1 MVALLWVISDILRVW
16 NNLEDHVD
24 GRNELQQGT
33 LSQAVSSSMFLC
45 GLKLSF
51 SLFFEKTT
59 SVRARQ
65 QWVTSCKL
73 LYEASSSQMRKSLNL
88 TDLSSLHSNWGEACK
103 DSVNWQDIMMENR
116 QTCINIRTAN
126 HENKGKS
133 VIKRR
138 RQVAHF
144 RFTCAHM
151 RLLNVG
157 ALLVHCKSSN
167 EGLCLRYRV
176 SWRRRGGWFSPI
188 VWRQAKR

>member
-1 MVALLWVISDILRVW
+1 
-16 NNLEDHVD
+16 
-24 GRNELQQGT
+24 
-33 LSQAVSSSMFLC
+33 
-45 GLKLSF
+45 
-51 SLFFEKTT
+51 
-59 SVRARQ
+59 
-65 QWVTSCKL
+65 
-73 LYEASSSQMRKSLNL
+73 MRKSLNL

-116 QTCINIRTAN
+116 QTCINIRTN

-138 RQVAHF
+138 CQVAHF

-176 SWRRRGGWFSPI
+176 SWRRTGGWFSSI
-188 VWRQAKR
+188 VWRQAKRYSSSTAEIDIIVMFGECGLKGSGLKKFSDGATDSG